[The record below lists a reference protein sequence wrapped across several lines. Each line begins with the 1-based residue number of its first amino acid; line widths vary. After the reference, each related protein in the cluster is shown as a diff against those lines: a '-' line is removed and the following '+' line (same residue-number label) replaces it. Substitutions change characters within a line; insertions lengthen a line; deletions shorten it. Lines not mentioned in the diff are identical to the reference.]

1 MQIDILDS
9 CYLIHLQMQQQI
21 LKFQK
26 LRECVYVRGLI
37 GTEHYLI
44 FILVCY
50 QLYLLLTLHKTYFT
64 RITPLTPVENK

>member
-9 CYLIHLQMQQQI
+9 GYLIHQMQQPI

-50 QLYLLLTLHKTYFT
+50 QLY
-64 RITPLTPVENK
+64 

>member
-1 MQIDILDS
+1 MQIDILGS
-9 CYLIHLQMQQQI
+9 GYLIHLQI

-64 RITPLTPVENK
+64 RITPLTTVENK